1 MGYITDNNTLNP
13 LFENAPINNPYG
25 GNPGIDY
32 EHMNS
37 FLDGNKKTPVVRK
50 VDTRKI
56 RKNYKDPRSVS
67 SDPGLV
73 HTPSNI
79 GYEPRKDG
87 MYNMFRDL
95 VAPNVEPW
103 TMIDSEN
110 STDKDI
116 VYSAAGVYTNKD
128 HGYSTPFSTPS
139 INSAILETPTREG
152 DSHPSVLTNRAA
164 RMRKLN

>member
-13 LFENAPINNPYG
+13 LIENKAIINPYG

-37 FLDGNKKTPVVRK
+37 FLDGNKKNPVVRK
-50 VDTRKI
+50 VERV
-56 RKNYKDPRSVS
+56 RRNYIDPRSVG

-73 HTPSNI
+73 HTPTSM
-79 GYEPRKDG
+79 GYEPRKNG
-87 MYNMFRDL
+87 MYDIFRDL
-95 VAPNVEPW
+95 VAPKVEPW
-103 TMIDSEN
+103 TTLDNEHSN
-110 STDKDI
+110 DTDV
-116 VYSAAGVYTNKD
+116 VYSAAGIYTNKD

-139 INSAILETPTREG
+139 KNSTILETPTREG
-152 DSHPSVLTNRAA
+152 DSHPSVLTNRSA